1 MIIIE
6 IFKRG
11 CAQQYSPDQPRDPR
25 FAHDSLLEGNGFEL
39 PVPRER

>member
-25 FAHDSLLEGNGFEL
+25 FARKRS
-39 PVPRER
+39 VRSACR